1 MCLNFIVFKTFK
13 SNFKIRWRIISSLN
27 ELTKRVLIMAENSF
41 KNVSTQPKV
50 FFLLPVKT
58 LFLLGGVFSAFF
70 ILIAGLV
77 LFGYTNSMDNAI
89 FSLMRSNSSNP
100 ILDQTLQRI
109 VFLGSS
115 QFVLPLS
122 LLVGVFL
129 SLYRKNLALGVWFV
143 LSVILFEALLE
154 SLKHLLVHSIQ
165 RFSHSANFPNA
176 TALSLTLF
184 YGLLVLLIP
193 HLITHQIFQ
202 NILSYSLLGLI
213 LLIGLVLIV
222 LGVSFSSVLG
232 GVCLGALGACFSIG
246 IYLSVFQKI

>member
-1 MCLNFIVFKTFK
+1 
-13 SNFKIRWRIISSLN
+13 
-27 ELTKRVLIMAENSF
+27 MAENSF
-41 KNVSTQPKV
+41 KNVSTQPKP

-70 ILIAGLV
+70 ILIVGLV
-77 LFGYTNSMDNAI
+77 FFDYTNSMDNAI
-89 FSLMRSNSSNP
+89 FSLMRSNSSSP
-100 ILDQTLQRI
+100 ILDQTLRRV

-143 LSVILFEALLE
+143 LSVILFEALLK
-154 SLKHLLVHSIQ
+154 SLKHLLAHSIQ
-165 RFSHSANFPNA
+165 WLSHSANFPSA
-176 TALSLTLF
+176 IALSLTLF

-232 GVCLGALGACFSIG
+232 GFCLGALGACFSIG

>member
-1 MCLNFIVFKTFK
+1 
-13 SNFKIRWRIISSLN
+13 
-27 ELTKRVLIMAENSF
+27 MAENSF
-41 KNVSTQPKV
+41 KNVSTQPKA

-77 LFGYTNSMDNAI
+77 FFDYANSMDNAI
-89 FSLMRSNSSNP
+89 FNFACSTPLNSNP
-100 ILDQTLQRI
+100 ILTLILQSI
-109 VFLGSS
+109 ANLGSS

-129 SLYRKNLALGVWFV
+129 SLYRRNLVLGVWFV

-154 SLKHLLVHSIQ
+154 SLKHLFLHSVQ
-165 RFSHSANFPNA
+165 WLSHSTNFPSA
-176 TALSLTLF
+176 IALSLALF

-213 LLIGLVLIV
+213 LLIGLALIV

>member
-1 MCLNFIVFKTFK
+1 
-13 SNFKIRWRIISSLN
+13 
-27 ELTKRVLIMAENSF
+27 MAENSF
-41 KNVSTQPKV
+41 KNVSTQPKA

-77 LFGYTNSMDNAI
+77 FFDYANSMDHAI
-89 FSLMRSNSSNP
+89 FSLMRSNSSSP
-100 ILDQTLQRI
+100 ILDQTLRRV

-129 SLYRKNLALGVWFV
+129 SLYRRNLALGVWFV

-154 SLKHLLVHSIQ
+154 SLKHLFAHSIQ
-165 RFSHSANFPNA
+165 WLSHSANFPNA

-202 NILSYSLLGLI
+202 NILSCSLLGLI
-213 LLIGLVLIV
+213 LLIGLALVV

-232 GVCLGALGACFSIG
+232 GFCLGALGACFSIG

>member
-1 MCLNFIVFKTFK
+1 
-13 SNFKIRWRIISSLN
+13 
-27 ELTKRVLIMAENSF
+27 MAENSF
-41 KNVSTQPKV
+41 KNVSTQPKP
-50 FFLLPVKT
+50 FFLLQVKT

-77 LFGYTNSMDNAI
+77 FFDYTNSMDHAI
-89 FSLMRSNSSNP
+89 FNLMRSNSSNP
-100 ILDQTLQRI
+100 ILDQTLRRV

-129 SLYRKNLALGVWFV
+129 SLYRRNLALGVWFV

-154 SLKHLLVHSIQ
+154 SLKHLLAHSIQ
-165 RFSHSANFPNA
+165 WLSHSANFPSA
-176 TALSLTLF
+176 IALSLTLF
-184 YGLLVLLIP
+184 YGLLILLIP

-213 LLIGLVLIV
+213 LLIGLALIV

-232 GVCLGALGACFSIG
+232 GFCLGALGACFSIG

>member
-1 MCLNFIVFKTFK
+1 
-13 SNFKIRWRIISSLN
+13 
-27 ELTKRVLIMAENSF
+27 MAENSF
-41 KNVSTQPKV
+41 KNVSTQPKP

-70 ILIAGLV
+70 ILIFGLV
-77 LFGYTNSMDNAI
+77 LFDYANSMDHAI
-89 FSLMRSNSSNP
+89 FSLMRSNSSSP
-100 ILDQTLQRI
+100 ILDQTLRRV

-129 SLYRKNLALGVWFV
+129 SLYRRNLALGVWFV
-143 LSVILFEALLE
+143 LSVILFEVLLK
-154 SLKHLLVHSIQ
+154 SLKHLFLHSVQ
-165 RFSHSANFPNA
+165 WLSHSANFPSA
-176 TALSLTLF
+176 IALSLTLF
-184 YGLLVLLIP
+184 YGLLILLIP
-193 HLITHQIFQ
+193 HFIAHQIFQ

-213 LLIGLVLIV
+213 LLIGLALIV

-232 GVCLGALGACFSIG
+232 GFCLGALGACFSIG

>member
-1 MCLNFIVFKTFK
+1 
-13 SNFKIRWRIISSLN
+13 
-27 ELTKRVLIMAENSF
+27 MAENSF
-41 KNVSTQPKV
+41 KNVSTHPKA

-77 LFGYTNSMDNAI
+77 FFDYANSMDHAI

-100 ILDQTLQRI
+100 ILDQTLRRV

-129 SLYRKNLALGVWFV
+129 SLYRRNLALGVWFV

-154 SLKHLLVHSIQ
+154 SLKHLFTHSIQ
-165 RFSHSANFPNA
+165 WLSHSANFPSA
-176 TALSLTLF
+176 IALSLTLF

-213 LLIGLVLIV
+213 LLIDLALVV

-232 GVCLGALGACFSIG
+232 GFCLGALGACFSIG

>member
-1 MCLNFIVFKTFK
+1 
-13 SNFKIRWRIISSLN
+13 
-27 ELTKRVLIMAENSF
+27 MAENSF
-41 KNVSTQPKV
+41 KNVSTQPKA

-77 LFGYTNSMDNAI
+77 FFDYTNSMDNAI

-100 ILDQTLQRI
+100 ILDQALQRV

-129 SLYRKNLALGVWFV
+129 SLYRRNLALGVWFV

-154 SLKHLLVHSIQ
+154 SLKHLFAYSIQ
-165 RFSHSANFPNA
+165 WLSRSANFPNA
-176 TALSLTLF
+176 SALSLTLF
-184 YGLLVLLIP
+184 YGLLVLLTP
-193 HLITHQIFQ
+193 HLITHQKLK
-202 NILSYSLLGLI
+202 NILFYSLFGLI
-213 LLIGLVLIV
+213 FLIGLALIV

-232 GVCLGALGACFSIG
+232 GFCLGALGACFSIG

>member
-1 MCLNFIVFKTFK
+1 
-13 SNFKIRWRIISSLN
+13 
-27 ELTKRVLIMAENSF
+27 MAENSF

-50 FFLLPVKT
+50 FFLLPAKT

-77 LFGYTNSMDNAI
+77 FFDYTNSMDHAI
-89 FSLMRSNSSNP
+89 FNLMRSNSSNP
-100 ILDQTLQRI
+100 ILDQTLQRV

-129 SLYRKNLALGVWFV
+129 SLYRRNLALGVWFV

-154 SLKHLLVHSIQ
+154 SLKHLFAYSIQ
-165 RFSHSANFPNA
+165 WLSHSANFPNA
-176 TALSLTLF
+176 SALSLTLF

-193 HLITHQIFQ
+193 HLITHQTLKNVLF
-202 NILSYSLLGLI
+202 YSLFGLI
-213 LLIGLVLIV
+213 FLIGLALIV

-232 GVCLGALGACFSIG
+232 GFCLGALGTCFSIG

>member
-1 MCLNFIVFKTFK
+1 
-13 SNFKIRWRIISSLN
+13 
-27 ELTKRVLIMAENSF
+27 MAENSF
-41 KNVSTQPKV
+41 KNVSTQPKP

-58 LFLLGGVFSAFF
+58 LFLLGGVFSVFF
-70 ILIAGLV
+70 IMIAGLV

-100 ILDQTLQRI
+100 ILDQTLRCV

-129 SLYRKNLALGVWFV
+129 SLYRRNLALGVWFV

-154 SLKHLLVHSIQ
+154 SLKHLFTHSIQ
-165 RFSHSANFPNA
+165 WLSHSANFPSA
-176 TALSLTLF
+176 TALSLALF

-202 NILSYSLLGLI
+202 NILSCSLLGLI
-213 LLIGLVLIV
+213 LLIDLALIV

-232 GVCLGALGACFSIG
+232 GFCLGALGACFSIG

>member
-1 MCLNFIVFKTFK
+1 
-13 SNFKIRWRIISSLN
+13 
-27 ELTKRVLIMAENSF
+27 MAENSF
-41 KNVSTQPKV
+41 KNVSTQPKP
-50 FFLLPVKT
+50 FFLLPAKT
-58 LFLLGGVFSAFF
+58 LFLLGGIFSAFF
-70 ILIAGLV
+70 IMIAGLV

-100 ILDQTLQRI
+100 ILDQTLRRV

-129 SLYRKNLALGVWFV
+129 SLYRRNLALGVWFV

-154 SLKHLLVHSIQ
+154 SLKHLLAHSIQ
-165 RFSHSANFPNA
+165 WLSHSANFPSA
-176 TALSLTLF
+176 IALSLTLF

-213 LLIGLVLIV
+213 FLIGLALIV

-232 GVCLGALGACFSIG
+232 GFCLGALGACFSIG

>member
-1 MCLNFIVFKTFK
+1 
-13 SNFKIRWRIISSLN
+13 
-27 ELTKRVLIMAENSF
+27 MAENSF

-70 ILIAGLV
+70 ILIVGLV
-77 LFGYTNSMDNAI
+77 FFDYTNSMDNAI
-89 FSLMRSNSSNP
+89 FSLMRSNSSSP
-100 ILDQTLQRI
+100 ILDQTLRRV

-154 SLKHLLVHSIQ
+154 SLKHLLAHSIQ
-165 RFSHSANFPNA
+165 WLSHSANFPSA
-176 TALSLTLF
+176 IALSLTLF

-202 NILSYSLLGLI
+202 NILSCSLLGLI
-213 LLIGLVLIV
+213 FLIGLVLVV

-232 GVCLGALGACFSIG
+232 GFCLGALGACFSIG

>member
-1 MCLNFIVFKTFK
+1 
-13 SNFKIRWRIISSLN
+13 
-27 ELTKRVLIMAENSF
+27 MAENSF
-41 KNVSTQPKV
+41 KNVSTQPKA

-70 ILIAGLV
+70 ILIVGLV
-77 LFGYTNSMDNAI
+77 FFDYANSMDNAI
-89 FSLMRSNSSNP
+89 FSLMHSNSSNP
-100 ILDQTLQRI
+100 ILDQALQRI

-129 SLYRKNLALGVWFV
+129 SLYRRNLALGVWFV

-154 SLKHLLVHSIQ
+154 SLKHLFTHFVQWL
-165 RFSHSANFPNA
+165 SHSANFPSA
-176 TALSLTLF
+176 IALSLTLF

-202 NILSYSLLGLI
+202 NILSCSLLGLI
-213 LLIGLVLIV
+213 LLIDLALIV

-232 GVCLGALGACFSIG
+232 GFCLGALGACFSIG

>member
-1 MCLNFIVFKTFK
+1 
-13 SNFKIRWRIISSLN
+13 
-27 ELTKRVLIMAENSF
+27 MAENSF
-41 KNVSTQPKV
+41 KNVSTQPKA

-77 LFGYTNSMDNAI
+77 FFDYANSMDHAI
-89 FSLMRSNSSNP
+89 FNLMRSNSSNP
-100 ILDQTLQRI
+100 ILDQTLQRV

-129 SLYRKNLALGVWFV
+129 SLYRRNLALGVWFV

-154 SLKHLLVHSIQ
+154 SLKHLLAHSIQ
-165 RFSHSANFPNA
+165 WLSHSANFPSA
-176 TALSLTLF
+176 IALSLTLF

-213 LLIGLVLIV
+213 FLISLALIV

>member
-1 MCLNFIVFKTFK
+1 
-13 SNFKIRWRIISSLN
+13 
-27 ELTKRVLIMAENSF
+27 MAENSF

-58 LFLLGGVFSAFF
+58 LFLLGGVFSTFF

-77 LFGYTNSMDNAI
+77 FFDYAHLMDNAI
-89 FSLMRSNSSNP
+89 FNFVRSNSSNS

-129 SLYRKNLALGVWFV
+129 SLYRRNLALGVWFV

-154 SLKHLLVHSIQ
+154 SLKHLLAHSIQ
-165 RFSHSANFPNA
+165 WLSRSANFPSA
-176 TALSLTLF
+176 IAFSLTLF

-193 HLITHQIFQ
+193 HLITHQTLKNVLF
-202 NILSYSLLGLI
+202 YSLFGLI
-213 LLIGLVLIV
+213 FLIGLVLIL

>member
-1 MCLNFIVFKTFK
+1 
-13 SNFKIRWRIISSLN
+13 
-27 ELTKRVLIMAENSF
+27 MAENSF
-41 KNVSTQPKV
+41 KNVSTHPKA

-58 LFLLGGVFSAFF
+58 LFLLGGVFSVFF
-70 ILIAGLV
+70 ILIVGLV
-77 LFGYTNSMDNAI
+77 FFDYANSMDHAI

-100 ILDQTLQRI
+100 ILDQTLRRV

-129 SLYRKNLALGVWFV
+129 SLYRRNLALGVWFV

-154 SLKHLLVHSIQ
+154 SLKHLLAHSIQ
-165 RFSHSANFPNA
+165 WLSHSANFPSA
-176 TALSLTLF
+176 IALSLTLF

-213 LLIGLVLIV
+213 FLIGLALIV

-232 GVCLGALGACFSIG
+232 GFCLGALGACFSIG

>member
-1 MCLNFIVFKTFK
+1 
-13 SNFKIRWRIISSLN
+13 
-27 ELTKRVLIMAENSF
+27 MAENSF
-41 KNVSTQPKV
+41 KNVSTQPKA

-70 ILIAGLV
+70 ILIVGLV
-77 LFGYTNSMDNAI
+77 FFDYTNSMDHAI

-100 ILDQTLQRI
+100 ILDQTLQRV

-129 SLYRKNLALGVWFV
+129 SLYRRNLALGVWFV
-143 LSVILFEALLE
+143 LSVVIFEALLE
-154 SLKHLLVHSIQ
+154 SLKHLLAHSIQ
-165 RFSHSANFPNA
+165 WLSHSANFPN
-176 TALSLTLF
+176 TSALSLTLF
-184 YGLLVLLIP
+184 YGLLILLIP

-213 LLIGLVLIV
+213 LLIGLALIV

-232 GVCLGALGACFSIG
+232 GFCLGALGACFSIG

>member
-1 MCLNFIVFKTFK
+1 
-13 SNFKIRWRIISSLN
+13 
-27 ELTKRVLIMAENSF
+27 MAENSF
-41 KNVSTQPKV
+41 KNVSTQPKP

-70 ILIAGLV
+70 ILMVGLV
-77 LFGYTNSMDNAI
+77 FFDYTNSMDHAI

-100 ILDQTLQRI
+100 ILDQTLRRI

-129 SLYRKNLALGVWFV
+129 SLYRRNLALGVWFV

-154 SLKHLLVHSIQ
+154 SLKHLFAYSVQWLS
-165 RFSHSANFPNA
+165 RSANFPNA

-193 HLITHQIFQ
+193 HLITHQTLKNVLF
-202 NILSYSLLGLI
+202 YSLFGLI
-213 LLIGLVLIV
+213 FLIGLVLIL
-222 LGVSFSSVLG
+222 LGISFSSVLG
-232 GVCLGALGACFSIG
+232 GFCLGALGACFSIG

>member
-1 MCLNFIVFKTFK
+1 
-13 SNFKIRWRIISSLN
+13 
-27 ELTKRVLIMAENSF
+27 MAENSF

-50 FFLLPVKT
+50 FFLLPAKT

-70 ILIAGLV
+70 IMIAGLV

-89 FSLMRSNSSNP
+89 FSLMRSNSSNS
-100 ILDQTLQRI
+100 ILDQVLQRI

-129 SLYRKNLALGVWFV
+129 SLYRRNLALGVWFV

-154 SLKHLLVHSIQ
+154 SLKHLFTHSIQ
-165 RFSHSANFPNA
+165 WLSHSANFPSA
-176 TALSLTLF
+176 IALSLALF

-193 HLITHQIFQ
+193 HLIAHQIFQ
-202 NILSYSLLGLI
+202 NILSCSLLGLI
-213 LLIGLVLIV
+213 LLIGLALIV

>member
-1 MCLNFIVFKTFK
+1 
-13 SNFKIRWRIISSLN
+13 
-27 ELTKRVLIMAENSF
+27 MAENSF
-41 KNVSTQPKV
+41 KNVSTQPKP

-77 LFGYTNSMDNAI
+77 FFDYTNSMDNAI
-89 FSLMRSNSSNP
+89 FNLMRSNSSNP

-109 VFLGSS
+109 AFLGSS

-129 SLYRKNLALGVWFV
+129 SLYRRNLALGVWFV
-143 LSVILFEALLE
+143 LSVVIFEALLE
-154 SLKHLLVHSIQ
+154 SLKHLFTHSIQ
-165 RFSHSANFPNA
+165 WLSHSANFPSA
-176 TALSLTLF
+176 IALSLTLF

-213 LLIGLVLIV
+213 FLIGLALIV

-232 GVCLGALGACFSIG
+232 GFCLGALGACFSIG

>member
-1 MCLNFIVFKTFK
+1 
-13 SNFKIRWRIISSLN
+13 
-27 ELTKRVLIMAENSF
+27 MAENSF

-50 FFLLPVKT
+50 FFLLQVKT

-70 ILIAGLV
+70 ILMVGLV
-77 LFGYTNSMDNAI
+77 FFDYTYSMDNAI

-100 ILDQTLQRI
+100 VLDQTLQRI

-129 SLYRKNLALGVWFV
+129 SLYRRNLALGVWFV
-143 LSVILFEALLE
+143 LSVVLFEALLE

-165 RFSHSANFPNA
+165 WLSHSANFPNA
-176 TALSLTLF
+176 TALSLALF

-193 HLITHQIFQ
+193 HLITHQTLK
-202 NILSYSLLGLI
+202 NILFYSLFGLI
-213 LLIGLVLIV
+213 FLIGLVLIV

-232 GVCLGALGACFSIG
+232 GFCLGALGACFSIG

>member
-1 MCLNFIVFKTFK
+1 
-13 SNFKIRWRIISSLN
+13 
-27 ELTKRVLIMAENSF
+27 MAENSF
-41 KNVSTQPKV
+41 KNVSTQPKP

-77 LFGYTNSMDNAI
+77 FFDYANSMDHAI
-89 FSLMRSNSSNP
+89 FNLMRSNSSNP
-100 ILDQTLQRI
+100 ILDQTLQRV

-129 SLYRKNLALGVWFV
+129 SLYRRNLALGVWFV
-143 LSVILFEALLE
+143 LSVVIFEALLE
-154 SLKHLLVHSIQ
+154 SLKHFFTHSIQ
-165 RFSHSANFPNA
+165 WLSHSANFPSA
-176 TALSLTLF
+176 IALSLALF

-213 LLIGLVLIV
+213 LLIGLVLVV

-232 GVCLGALGACFSIG
+232 GFCLGALGACFSIG

>member
-1 MCLNFIVFKTFK
+1 
-13 SNFKIRWRIISSLN
+13 
-27 ELTKRVLIMAENSF
+27 MAENSF
-41 KNVSTQPKV
+41 KNVTIQSKP
-50 FFLLPVKT
+50 FFLSQVKT

-70 ILIAGLV
+70 IMIAGLV

-89 FSLMRSNSSNP
+89 FSLMRSNSSSP
-100 ILDQTLQRI
+100 ILDQTLRRV

-129 SLYRKNLALGVWFV
+129 SLYRRNLALGVWFV

-154 SLKHLLVHSIQ
+154 SLKHLLAHPVQ
-165 RFSHSANFPNA
+165 WLSHSANFPNA

-184 YGLLVLLIP
+184 YGLLILLIP
-193 HLITHQIFQ
+193 HLITHQTLKNVLF
-202 NILSYSLLGLI
+202 YSLFGLI
-213 LLIGLVLIV
+213 FLIGLVLIL

-232 GVCLGALGACFSIG
+232 GFCLGALGACFSIG

>member
-1 MCLNFIVFKTFK
+1 
-13 SNFKIRWRIISSLN
+13 
-27 ELTKRVLIMAENSF
+27 MAENSF
-41 KNVSTQPKV
+41 KNVSTHPKA

-77 LFGYTNSMDNAI
+77 FFDYAHLMDNAI
-89 FSLMRSNSSNP
+89 FSLMRSNSSSP
-100 ILDQTLQRI
+100 ILDQTLRRV

-129 SLYRKNLALGVWFV
+129 SLYRRNLALGVWFV

-154 SLKHLLVHSIQ
+154 SLKHLFAHSIQ
-165 RFSHSANFPNA
+165 WLSHSANFPSA
-176 TALSLTLF
+176 IALSLTLF

-213 LLIGLVLIV
+213 FLIGLALIV
-222 LGVSFSSVLG
+222 LGVSFSSILG
-232 GVCLGALGACFSIG
+232 GFCLGALGACFSIG

>member
-1 MCLNFIVFKTFK
+1 
-13 SNFKIRWRIISSLN
+13 
-27 ELTKRVLIMAENSF
+27 MAENSF
-41 KNVSTQPKV
+41 KNVSTQPKA

-70 ILIAGLV
+70 IMIAGLV

-100 ILDQTLQRI
+100 ILDQTLQRVI
-109 VFLGSS
+109 FLGSS

-129 SLYRKNLALGVWFV
+129 SLYRRNLALGVWFV

-154 SLKHLLVHSIQ
+154 SLKHLLAHSIQ
-165 RFSHSANFPNA
+165 WFSHSANFPSA
-176 TALSLTLF
+176 IALSLTLF

-213 LLIGLVLIV
+213 FLIGLALIV

>member
-1 MCLNFIVFKTFK
+1 
-13 SNFKIRWRIISSLN
+13 
-27 ELTKRVLIMAENSF
+27 MAENSF
-41 KNVSTQPKV
+41 KNVSTQPKP
-50 FFLLPVKT
+50 FFLLPAKT
-58 LFLLGGVFSAFF
+58 LFLLGGVFSVLF
-70 ILIAGLV
+70 IMIAGLV

-129 SLYRKNLALGVWFV
+129 SLYRRNLALGVWFV

-154 SLKHLLVHSIQ
+154 SLKHLFTHSIQ
-165 RFSHSANFPNA
+165 WLSHSANFPSA
-176 TALSLTLF
+176 IALSLALF

-193 HLITHQIFQ
+193 HLITHQTLKNVLF
-202 NILSYSLLGLI
+202 YSLFGLI
-213 LLIGLVLIV
+213 FLIGLVLIV

-232 GVCLGALGACFSIG
+232 GFCLGALGACFSIG

>member
-1 MCLNFIVFKTFK
+1 
-13 SNFKIRWRIISSLN
+13 
-27 ELTKRVLIMAENSF
+27 MAENSF
-41 KNVSTQPKV
+41 KNVSAQPKA

-89 FSLMRSNSSNP
+89 FSLMRSNSSSP
-100 ILDQTLQRI
+100 ILDQTLRRV

-129 SLYRKNLALGVWFV
+129 SLYRRNLALGVWFV

-154 SLKHLLVHSIQ
+154 SLKHLLAHSIQ
-165 RFSHSANFPNA
+165 WLSHSANFPSA
-176 TALSLTLF
+176 IALSLTLF

-213 LLIGLVLIV
+213 LLIGLALIV

-232 GVCLGALGACFSIG
+232 GLCLGALGACFSIG

>member
-1 MCLNFIVFKTFK
+1 
-13 SNFKIRWRIISSLN
+13 
-27 ELTKRVLIMAENSF
+27 MAENSF

-50 FFLLPVKT
+50 FFLLPAKT

-70 ILIAGLV
+70 IMIAGLV

-129 SLYRKNLALGVWFV
+129 SLYRRNLALGVWFV

-154 SLKHLLVHSIQ
+154 SLKHLFTHSIQ
-165 RFSHSANFPNA
+165 WLSHSANFPSA
-176 TALSLTLF
+176 IALSLALF

-213 LLIGLVLIV
+213 FLIGLVLIL

-232 GVCLGALGACFSIG
+232 GFCLGALGACFSIG

>member
-1 MCLNFIVFKTFK
+1 
-13 SNFKIRWRIISSLN
+13 
-27 ELTKRVLIMAENSF
+27 MAENSF

-58 LFLLGGVFSAFF
+58 LFLLGGIFSAFF

-77 LFGYTNSMDNAI
+77 FFDYAHLMDHAI

-100 ILDQTLQRI
+100 ILDQALQRV

-129 SLYRKNLALGVWFV
+129 SLYRRNLVLGVWFV

-154 SLKHLLVHSIQ
+154 SLKHLLAHSIQ
-165 RFSHSANFPNA
+165 WLSHSANFPSA
-176 TALSLTLF
+176 IALSLALF

-213 LLIGLVLIV
+213 FLIGLALIV

-232 GVCLGALGACFSIG
+232 GFCLGALGACFSIG

>member
-1 MCLNFIVFKTFK
+1 
-13 SNFKIRWRIISSLN
+13 
-27 ELTKRVLIMAENSF
+27 MAENSF
-41 KNVSTQPKV
+41 KNVSTQPKP

-77 LFGYTNSMDNAI
+77 LFGYTNSMDHAI
-89 FSLMRSNSSNP
+89 FNLMRSNSSSP
-100 ILDQTLQRI
+100 ILDQTLQRV

-143 LSVILFEALLE
+143 LSVVLFEALLE
-154 SLKHLLVHSIQ
+154 SLKHLFTHSIQ
-165 RFSHSANFPNA
+165 WLSHSANFPSA
-176 TALSLTLF
+176 IVLSLTLF

-202 NILSYSLLGLI
+202 NILSCSLLGLI
-213 LLIGLVLIV
+213 FLIGLVLIV

-232 GVCLGALGACFSIG
+232 GFCLGALGACFSIG

>member
-1 MCLNFIVFKTFK
+1 
-13 SNFKIRWRIISSLN
+13 
-27 ELTKRVLIMAENSF
+27 MAENSF
-41 KNVSTQPKV
+41 KNVSTQPKP
-50 FFLLPVKT
+50 FFLLQVKT
-58 LFLLGGVFSAFF
+58 LFLLGGIFSAFF

-77 LFGYTNSMDNAI
+77 FFDYANSMDHAI
-89 FSLMRSNSSNP
+89 FNLMRSNSSNP
-100 ILDQTLQRI
+100 ILDQTLRRV

-129 SLYRKNLALGVWFV
+129 SLYRRNLALGVWFV

-154 SLKHLLVHSIQ
+154 SLKHLLAHSIQ
-165 RFSHSANFPNA
+165 WLSHSANFPSA
-176 TALSLTLF
+176 IALSLTLF
-184 YGLLVLLIP
+184 YGLLVLLLP

-202 NILSYSLLGLI
+202 NILSCSLLGLI
-213 LLIGLVLIV
+213 LLIDLALIV

-232 GVCLGALGACFSIG
+232 GFCLGALGACFSIG

>member
-1 MCLNFIVFKTFK
+1 
-13 SNFKIRWRIISSLN
+13 
-27 ELTKRVLIMAENSF
+27 MAENSF

-58 LFLLGGVFSAFF
+58 LFLLGGIFSAFF
-70 ILIAGLV
+70 IMIAGLV
-77 LFGYTNSMDNAI
+77 LFGYTNSMDHAI

-129 SLYRKNLALGVWFV
+129 SLYRRNLALGVWFV

-154 SLKHLLVHSIQ
+154 SLKHLLAHPVQ
-165 RFSHSANFPNA
+165 WLSHSANFPNA
-176 TALSLTLF
+176 TAFSLALF

-193 HLITHQIFQ
+193 HFIAHQTLKNVLF
-202 NILSYSLLGLI
+202 YSLFGLI
-213 LLIGLVLIV
+213 FLIGLALIV

-232 GVCLGALGACFSIG
+232 GFCLGALGACFSIG

>member
-1 MCLNFIVFKTFK
+1 
-13 SNFKIRWRIISSLN
+13 
-27 ELTKRVLIMAENSF
+27 MAENSF
-41 KNVSTQPKV
+41 KNVSTHPKA

-77 LFGYTNSMDNAI
+77 FFDYTNSMDHAI

-100 ILDQTLQRI
+100 ILDQTLRRV

-154 SLKHLLVHSIQ
+154 SLKHLLAHSIQ
-165 RFSHSANFPNA
+165 WLSHSANFPSA
-176 TALSLTLF
+176 IALSLTLF
-184 YGLLVLLIP
+184 YGLLVLLMP

-202 NILSYSLLGLI
+202 NILSCSLLGLI

-232 GVCLGALGACFSIG
+232 GFCLGALGACFSIG

>member
-1 MCLNFIVFKTFK
+1 
-13 SNFKIRWRIISSLN
+13 
-27 ELTKRVLIMAENSF
+27 MAENSF
-41 KNVSTQPKV
+41 KNVSAQPKP

-77 LFGYTNSMDNAI
+77 FFDYAYLMDNAI

-100 ILDQTLQRI
+100 ILDQALQCV

-129 SLYRKNLALGVWFV
+129 SLYRRNLVLGVWFV
-143 LSVILFEALLE
+143 LSVVIFEALLE
-154 SLKHLLVHSIQ
+154 SLKHLFLHSVQ
-165 RFSHSANFPNA
+165 WLSHSANFPSA
-176 TALSLTLF
+176 IALSLTLF

-193 HLITHQIFQ
+193 HLIAHQTLK
-202 NILSYSLLGLI
+202 NILFYSLFGLI

-232 GVCLGALGACFSIG
+232 GVCLGGLGACFSIG

>member
-1 MCLNFIVFKTFK
+1 
-13 SNFKIRWRIISSLN
+13 
-27 ELTKRVLIMAENSF
+27 MAENSF
-41 KNVSTQPKV
+41 KNVSTQPKP

-58 LFLLGGVFSAFF
+58 LFLLGGVFSTLF
-70 ILIAGLV
+70 IMIAGLV

-89 FSLMRSNSSNP
+89 FSLMRSTPFNSSP
-100 ILDQTLQRI
+100 ILTLILQNTAR
-109 VFLGSS
+109 LGSS

-129 SLYRKNLALGVWFV
+129 SLYRRNLALGVWFV

-154 SLKHLLVHSIQ
+154 SLKHLFLHSVQ
-165 RFSHSANFPNA
+165 WLSRSANFPSA
-176 TALSLTLF
+176 IALSLALF

-213 LLIGLVLIV
+213 LLIGLALIV

-232 GVCLGALGACFSIG
+232 GFCLGALGACFSIG